1 MSVVEE
7 RLDAILHDLEDLPAE
22 QVAQIFRQLLQPSQ
36 ADFAQA
42 LRVFVHAALTTDAEV
57 ERLAGEPKDV
67 RGESDRLLRARMVRM
82 GFNLHP
88 AFRGTGGRVVHVADD
103 LSHIRI
109 RLPLTWRT
117 KNIVGSLYG
126 GSLFAVTDG
135 VHPMMLMAA
144 LGDGVI
150 VWDKAASIRYKKPGY
165 STLFADFSLTTVE
178 VAEIRQALDLHPELD
193 RTFLVELKDEQ
204 GVVHTVVERTVYIA
218 DKNHYRQKSAEG
230 DK

>member
-1 MSVVEE
+1 MK
-7 RLDAILHDLEDLPAE
+7 PAWLSK
-22 QVAQIFRQLLQPSQ
+22 VPPAW
-36 ADFAQA
+36 
-42 LRVFVHAALTTDAEV
+42 
-57 ERLAGEPKDV
+57 
-67 RGESDRLLRARMVRM
+67 RARMVRL

-88 AFRGTGGRVVHVADD
+88 AFRGTGGRIIHVSPD

-165 STLFADFSLTTVE
+165 STLFADFSLTTAE
-178 VAEIRQALDLHPELD
+178 VAEIRQALDLYPELD

-204 GVVHTVVERTVYIA
+204 GSVHTIVERTVYIA
-218 DKNHYRQKSAEG
+218 DKNHFRQKSTEG